1 MHTLLVSSD
10 HKYKQLFERILRSRG
25 HRVLSCH
32 SIRAA
37 WRVHVAQRPALILVV
52 AGGEEVFEFCRRVNT
67 AEEQGPSPTV
77 AMAAPQPLYEKV
89 PDDLIVFPLEGM
101 HNIQSGISA
110 AEQQAFQLRE

>member
-1 MHTLLVSSD
+1 MHTLLVSSN
-10 HKYKQLFERILRSRG
+10 HQYKQLFERILRSRG

-37 WRVHVAQRPALILVV
+37 WRVHVAQRPSLILVV
-52 AGGEEVFEFCRRVNT
+52 AGGEEVIDFCRRVS
-67 AEEQGPSPTV
+67 ADGKKPPPTV

-101 HNIQSGISA
+101 HSIQSGISA
-110 AEQQAFQLRE
+110 AEQQAFQLRD